1 MANSK
6 TAISLHEQLFRQAES
21 MAREMKMSRSRLFAA
36 ALEEFIN
43 RHQNRQLLHK
53 INEAYAERPD
63 DSERRYLRKMRRH
76 HGKLI
81 EDQW

>member
-1 MANSK
+1 MANIK

-43 RHQNRQLLHK
+43 RHQNRQLLYK

-63 DSERRYLRKMRRH
+63 DSERHRFQAK
-76 HGKLI
+76 
-81 EDQW
+81 

>member
-1 MANSK
+1 MANIK
-6 TAISLHEQLFRQAES
+6 TAISLQEQLFRQAES
-21 MAREMKMSRSRLFAA
+21 MAREMKLSRSRLFAA

-63 DSERRYLRKMRRH
+63 DSERRYLCKMRRRH
-76 HGKLI
+76 RKLI